1 MYRVV
6 EKFGNKYAPVRLSE
20 MRNSIT
26 SRARSRV
33 LCKYACKVGM
43 AYSELA
49 GAEEEDE
56 SRIFWSLTTLN
67 NLIILEHTLI
77 RAYFSQKEPFPSGV
91 WICLSIS
98 RENHDF
104 FIRLYVF
111 LKIIIPPLQNPIRHA
126 CNTESVQSLRNHP
139 VFQGWKCNVGRR
151 STHSIAATHMCGTGY
166 QLFVFFG
173 ELTIKYCADNELPRQ
188 ATRSLYDKLNSDLT

>member
-1 MYRVV
+1 MKINEPVLINPSQPIINIYRVISWRAASSAFSVEKENLLEILFITRMIRAARPNMGKIMREKKTVRYEFSRRAAMMYRVV

-104 FIRLYVF
+104 F
-111 LKIIIPPLQNPIRHA
+111 
-126 CNTESVQSLRNHP
+126 
-139 VFQGWKCNVGRR
+139 
-151 STHSIAATHMCGTGY
+151 Y
-166 QLFVFFG
+166 QVVRFF
-173 ELTIKYCADNELPRQ
+173 K
-188 ATRSLYDKLNSDLT
+188 

>member
-1 MYRVV
+1 MMYRVV

-104 FIRLYVF
+104 F
-111 LKIIIPPLQNPIRHA
+111 
-126 CNTESVQSLRNHP
+126 
-139 VFQGWKCNVGRR
+139 
-151 STHSIAATHMCGTGY
+151 Y
-166 QLFVFFG
+166 QVVRFF
-173 ELTIKYCADNELPRQ
+173 K
-188 ATRSLYDKLNSDLT
+188 